1 MQTKKNLDP
10 INTFPVQQFI
20 QTVKSADNSR
30 AKEVRLDINEA
41 KRLALTLGE
50 VMARLNGDMEAFIK
64 EHMSNIENEPVEVQL
79 DGGSDWK

>member
-64 EHMSNIENEPVEVQL
+64 EHMSKIENEPVEVQL